1 MALQPEYTEY
11 TMIKR
16 AARET
21 NWVDNILPYQNT
33 LKKAYGISVYSW
45 EGDRNVCPM
54 RRSGATGIGDEGY
67 GREYPLKTPQ
77 LQ

>member
-33 LKKAYGISVYSW
+33 LKKAYGISVYS
-45 EGDRNVCPM
+45 
-54 RRSGATGIGDEGY
+54 
-67 GREYPLKTPQ
+67 
-77 LQ
+77 